1 MRHLHLVFDPVLV
14 PGVADSGNRVTQIV
28 SLAGIGNVVKSF
40 VRVYLLA
47 CCGVDCVRPDGCA
60 IFMSEE
66 LILAHGES
74 IFGHVSV
81 RLELLLDHIH
91 ILHCV
96 GMHAILDLRNMPPS
110 KRVLR
115 LLR

>member
-1 MRHLHLVFDPVLV
+1 M
-14 PGVADSGNRVTQIV
+14 
-28 SLAGIGNVVKSF
+28 
-40 VRVYLLA
+40 
-47 CCGVDCVRPDGCA
+47 
-60 IFMSEE
+60 IF
-66 LILAHGES
+66 AHGES
-74 IFGHVSV
+74 IFGHVGV

-96 GMHAILDLRNMPPS
+96 GMHAVLDLRNMPPS